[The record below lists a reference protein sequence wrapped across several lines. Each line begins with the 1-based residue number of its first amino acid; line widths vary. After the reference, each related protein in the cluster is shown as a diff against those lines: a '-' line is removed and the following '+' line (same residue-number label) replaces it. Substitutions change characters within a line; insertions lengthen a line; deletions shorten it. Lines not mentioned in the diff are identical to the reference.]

1 MPDADLADLR
11 NTLDRCDVLEG
22 RIRGWVRSESGT
34 IELAAIDAD
43 DVRALVA
50 RLDAAEDRRDL
61 AEDLLREVANS
72 GVEFDDHRLN
82 WIAAQIGRDTFTKC
96 RSYLR

>member
-1 MPDADLADLR
+1 MTHHMTDERLAELRGLRIEQDMDGVSIHDLR
-11 NTLDRCDVLEG
+11 SLL
-22 RIRGWVRSESGT
+22 
-34 IELAAIDAD
+34 
-43 DVRALVA
+43 A
-50 RLDAAEDRRDL
+50 RLDA

>member
-1 MPDADLADLR
+1 MTHPMTDPDLADLR
-11 NTLDRCDVLEG
+11 NTLDRGDVFEG
-22 RIRGWVRSESGT
+22 KIRGWVRTEEDGPSYLE
-34 IELAAIDAD
+34 AIDID

-50 RLDAAEDRRDL
+50 RLAA

>member
-1 MPDADLADLR
+1 MTHHMTDERLAELR
-11 NTLDRCDVLEG
+11 NMLDRSLG
-22 RIRGWVRSESGT
+22 FRGSINGLRIDDRGATISLGEADFGDFRSLLAR
-34 IELAAIDAD
+34 LAA
-43 DVRALVA
+43 
-50 RLDAAEDRRDL
+50 

>member
-1 MPDADLADLR
+1 MTKHMPDERLAELRALANLTDQEDHWWALHNETELEAVGIDDLR
-11 NTLDRCDVLEG
+11 SLL
-22 RIRGWVRSESGT
+22 
-34 IELAAIDAD
+34 
-43 DVRALVA
+43 A
-50 RLDAAEDRRDL
+50 RLDA